1 MWRLLSVFGTVCLF
15 LHLASAKK
23 LIRRQRSAT
32 GIIIYEKCICSWKRF
47 YPFFSVLDCPNGVV
61 EEDASFRVFVTINAL
76 SYVSWNGNLQS
87 RKLELNWTPPPDG
100 VQDNDQIRLYRRHPE
115 QGEQTRLLV
124 RIRARD
130 HDGYFKTQV
139 SFPRNPMMGIRS
151 PKANCLYGFWI
162 AYIRDER
169 TLKANCIRVRP
180 EWMYEHRH
188 VIGEI
193 PLHGNTF

>member
-1 MWRLLSVFGTVCLF
+1 M
-15 LHLASAKK
+15 
-23 LIRRQRSAT
+23 
-32 GIIIYEKCICSWKRF
+32 
-47 YPFFSVLDCPNGVV
+47 

-100 VQDNDQIRLYRRHPE
+100 VQDQDQIRLYRRHPE
-115 QGEQTRLLV
+115 EGEQTRLLV

-193 PLHGNTF
+193 PLHGNFLQQILTKFVTVLIHIFSTYVQICNFAALMIPGTHNSGAYDVNFGVSKKFHF